1 MQNKK
6 DSRISLGAQAAN
18 LLSEDKFEADFY
30 LCRYR
35 VKVSENFGATQV
47 VPHGKNKFIKKWR
60 GQNTNL

>member
-18 LLSEDKFEADFY
+18 LLREDKFEADLY

-35 VKVSENFGATQV
+35 VKVSENFGAT
-47 VPHGKNKFIKKWR
+47 HGKNKFIKKWR